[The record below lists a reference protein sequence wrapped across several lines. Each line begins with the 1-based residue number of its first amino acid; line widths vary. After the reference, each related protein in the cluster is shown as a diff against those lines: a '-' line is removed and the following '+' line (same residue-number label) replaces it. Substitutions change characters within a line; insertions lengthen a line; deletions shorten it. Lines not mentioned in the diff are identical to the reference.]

1 MWIHP
6 SIPPFGILSFSL
18 VSRLLTWACGR
29 KHYSS
34 LYIKRARSSSSS
46 WSTNHTSNPHL
57 LPIQGLSQ
65 QILPRALKRRYFTI
79 SWEWMSTLA
88 PLSRDL
94 SRFLLHR
101 FPVRPSV
108 VRFARERTT
117 LSAVT
122 TGADWDPIYW
132 MARPVWWSDK
142 IRRVLLWFE
151 IAARW
156 RLFKGMSDGL
166 D

>member
-6 SIPPFGILSFSL
+6 SIHPFRILSFSL
-18 VSRLLTWACGR
+18 VSRLLKWECGR
-29 KHYSS
+29 KYYSS

-57 LPIQGLSQ
+57 LQIQGLSQ
-65 QILPRALKRRYFTI
+65 QIFSSRVEATLFHRFLRVDVNSCAIKPR
-79 SWEWMSTLA
+79 
-88 PLSRDL
+88 PLSV
-94 SRFLLHR
+94 FTT
-101 FPVRPSV
+101 PVPGPSV

-142 IRRVLLWFE
+142 IRRVLLWF
-151 IAARW
+151 I
-156 RLFKGMSDGL
+156 DGSSRGCPKI
-166 D
+166 